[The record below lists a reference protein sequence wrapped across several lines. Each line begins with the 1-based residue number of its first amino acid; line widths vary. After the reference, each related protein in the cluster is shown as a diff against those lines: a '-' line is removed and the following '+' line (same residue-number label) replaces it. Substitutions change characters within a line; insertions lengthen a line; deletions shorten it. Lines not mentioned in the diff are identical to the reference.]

1 MNKRTVLILSL
12 TMTAVY
18 LLWLLCTTLF
28 FMPEEGWRVAERT
41 VSQSLLL
48 EGRNTRRALLPG
60 EQVDL
65 NEASTDSLQRLPGI
79 GPVLADAIVAWREE
93 NGPFEKPEDLMRVP
107 GIGKAKYA
115 AVQDMITVEGTK

>member
-1 MNKRTVLILSL
+1 MKKIKLLPLILCFCLAAAAFSP
-12 TMTAVY
+12 TA
-18 LLWLLCTTLF
+18 F
-28 FMPEEGWRVAERT
+28 ASPA
-41 VSQSLLL
+41 
-48 EGRNTRRALLPG
+48 P
-60 EQVDL
+60 DL